1 VTIIEEPASPKS
13 IDELLTDLN
22 DPDPTRRVDVIK
34 FLVASGIKDE
44 RILNQLR
51 LIANGDPD
59 PGVRDAA
66 RNAMR
71 SLGSNAGVSD
81 AKKDFWRGVGL
92 FFGLNIV
99 MALCSWGA
107 SVVLTNMTYTA
118 NGPNEQLV
126 NVYPVASFL
135 LGLIPLLINIGLIV
149 YFAFTRRQIALG
161 MLTGFGIALI
171 ISIIL
176 GVIFAVACII
186 MLRSAG
192 Y

>member
-1 VTIIEEPASPKS
+1 MEEPAPQKS
-13 IDELLTDLN
+13 IDELLADLN
-22 DPDPTRRVDVIK
+22 DPDPTRRMDVIK
-34 FLVASGIKDE
+34 FLVSSGIKDQ
-44 RILNQLR
+44 RILKQLG

-66 RNAMR
+66 RKAMR
-71 SLGSNAGVSD
+71 SLMGNATVLTRAD
-81 AKKDFWRGVGL
+81 EKKDFWRGVGL

-107 SVVLTNMTYTA
+107 SAALANMTYTP

-126 NVYPVASFL
+126 NVYPVVSFM
-135 LGLIPLLINIGLIV
+135 LGLVPLLINIGLIV
-149 YFAFTRRQIALG
+149 FFAFTRPRVALG
-161 MLTGFGIALI
+161 MLAGFGIALL

-176 GVIFAVACII
+176 GVIFAVACIVI
-186 MLRSAG
+186 LRSGG

>member
-1 VTIIEEPASPKS
+1 MEEPAPQKS
-13 IDELLTDLN
+13 IDELLGDLN
-22 DPDPTRRVDVIK
+22 DPDPTRRLDVIK
-34 FLVASGIKDE
+34 SLVASGIKDE
-44 RILNQLR
+44 RILNQLK

-59 PGVRDAA
+59 PGVRDVA

-126 NVYPVASFL
+126 NVYPVASFM

>member
-1 VTIIEEPASPKS
+1 MEEPAPQKS
-13 IDELLTDLN
+13 IDEFLSDLN
-22 DPDPTRRVDVIK
+22 DPDPTRRLDVIK

-59 PGVRDAA
+59 PGVRDVA
-66 RNAMR
+66 RKAMR
-71 SLGSNAGVSD
+71 PLVSNAGVPDRSD

-99 MALCSWGA
+99 MGLCIWGA
-107 SVVLTNMTYTA
+107 SAVLANMTYTP

-126 NVYPVASFL
+126 NVYPVVSFM

-149 YFAFTRRQIALG
+149 FFAFTRRQIALG
-161 MLTGFGIALI
+161 MLTGFGIALS